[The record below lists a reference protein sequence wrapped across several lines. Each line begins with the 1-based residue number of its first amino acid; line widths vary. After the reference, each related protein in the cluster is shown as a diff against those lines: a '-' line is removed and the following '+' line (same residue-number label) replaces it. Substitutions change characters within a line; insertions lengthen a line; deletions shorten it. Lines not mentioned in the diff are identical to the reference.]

1 MAFETEL
8 KLAIAPRDVPLLL
21 AHPLLMAAAPQ
32 RQKLFNTYFDT
43 PTLDLQARRMAVRER
58 RIGRQTLLT
67 VKTAGTVIG
76 GLARRGEWEAPTA
89 PGGFDFMALV
99 DDAALAGALQA
110 LAGTLVPV
118 FTTDFTR
125 SAWLIRH
132 RRALI
137 EVALDRGRIT
147 STTPDGPRRQPLLE
161 LELELKQG
169 PVDALFSLARALG
182 RDVALRPV
190 TASKAERGYALFQ
203 GRRPA
208 PVKAA
213 PVVLQNGWTPVE
225 AFRSIALGCLA
236 HLQANEAGVLHGDD
250 PEFLHQARVALRRL
264 RAALRVFAPAL
275 PEPFVARWSA
285 AWKALAQSLGA
296 ARDWDVLRTTLLPEL
311 SANVPPR
318 EAARLA
324 RWARTQGTAARTAAR
339 ESLASHA
346 VADHLL
352 AFTQAVLK
360 LPADADA
367 TPRLKPWAQARLQ
380 QRHRQVLKRVR
391 QVDLQDA
398 ASRHQVRIA
407 AKKLRY
413 ALDFFAS
420 FWTPER
426 LKGCAQAVAQAQELL
441 GRLNDLATA
450 QTLLATAPKT
460 DAAPLQTWLAQQQ
473 AHAAARLPE
482 VLKALKRAPTP
493 WR

>member
-8 KLAIAPRDVPLLL
+8 KLAIAPRDVPKLL
-21 AHPLLMAAAPQ
+21 AHPLLTAVAPQ
-32 RQKLFNTYFDT
+32 RHKLFNTYFDT
-43 PTLDLQARRMAVRER
+43 PALDLQSRRMAVRER

-76 GLARRGEWEAPTA
+76 GLARRGEWEAPTT
-89 PGGFDFMALV
+89 PGNFDFMALV

-125 SAWLIRH
+125 STWLVHH

-147 STTPDGPRRQPLLE
+147 STPPDGPRRQPLLE

-182 RDVALRPV
+182 RDVRLHPV

-213 PVVLQNGWTPVE
+213 PVTLQPDQHPVE

-264 RAALRVFAPAL
+264 RAALRVFAPVL
-275 PEPFVARWSA
+275 PAPLVARWSA
-285 AWKALAQSLGA
+285 AWKALAHSLGA
-296 ARDWDVLRTTLLPEL
+296 ARDWDVVRTELLPEL
-311 SANVPPR
+311 SASLTPR
-318 EAARLA
+318 EAARLT
-324 RWARTQGTAARTAAR
+324 RWARTQGTSARTAAR
-339 ESLASHA
+339 ERLASHS

-360 LPADADA
+360 LPTSAD
-367 TPRLKPWAQARLQ
+367 TPRLKPWAQDRLQ
-380 QRHRQVLKRVR
+380 QRHRRLLKRVR
-391 QVDLQDA
+391 QADLQDA
-398 ASRHQVRIA
+398 AARHQVRIA

-426 LKGCAQAVAQAQELL
+426 LKGCVQAVAQAQEVM

-460 DAAPLQTWLAQQQ
+460 DAAPLQAWLAQQE
-473 AHAAARLPE
+473 AHEAARLPE

-493 WR
+493 WK

>member
-21 AHPLLMAAAPQ
+21 AHPLLTAVAPQ
-32 RQKLFNTYFDT
+32 RHKLFNTYFDT
-43 PTLDLQARRMAVRER
+43 PALDLLARRMAVRER
-58 RIGRQTLLT
+58 RIGRRTLLT

-76 GLARRGEWEAPTA
+76 GLARRGEWEAPTT

-99 DDAALAGALQA
+99 DEPALAGALQA

-125 SAWLIRH
+125 STWLIRH

-203 GRRPA
+203 GRQPA

-213 PVVLQNGWTPVE
+213 AVVLQTDRTPVE
-225 AFRSIALGCLA
+225 AFRAVALGCLA
-236 HLQANEAGVLHGDD
+236 HLQANEAGVLHSDD

-264 RAALRVFAPAL
+264 RAALRVFAPVL
-275 PEPFVARWSA
+275 PERFVTRWSA
-285 AWKALAQSLGA
+285 DWKALAHSLGN

-318 EAARLA
+318 EAARLT
-324 RWARTQGTAARTAAR
+324 RWARTQGTTARTAAR

-360 LPADADA
+360 LPANAEA
-367 TPRLKPWAQARLQ
+367 STALKLWARERLQ

-391 QVDLQDA
+391 QVDLQDPA
-398 ASRHQVRIA
+398 GRHQVRIA
-407 AKKLRY
+407 VKKLRY

-420 FWTPER
+420 FWAPER
-426 LKGCAQAVAQAQELL
+426 LKGCVQAVAQAQDLL

-450 QTLLATAPKT
+450 QTLLATVPKT
-460 DAAPLQTWLAQQQ
+460 NTAPLQAWLAQQE
-473 AHAAARLPE
+473 ADAAARLPE
-482 VLKALKRAPTP
+482 VLKTLKRAPAP
-493 WR
+493 WK